1 MTRSE
6 PYFNKLRVYFPG
18 AKAEAERLIWKSV
31 QYSKREMMVV
41 RPRRVC
47 RRERVKGNIE
57 AFGLSRKGGVTSGDG
72 EVSRKSRLGEG
83 QDFTFCDSMDGTG
96 EYYAK

>member
-1 MTRSE
+1 
-6 PYFNKLRVYFPG
+6 
-18 AKAEAERLIWKSV
+18 
-31 QYSKREMMVV
+31 MVV

-72 EVSRKSRLGEG
+72 EVSGKSRLGEG
-83 QDFTFCDSMDGTG
+83 QDFTFCDSMDGIG
-96 EYYAK
+96 EYLLSEISQSEKDKYRMISFICEI